1 LARHSTTLGPKSRV
15 QGEMG
20 KGFLTLCLLLQMAS
34 GNHVHLGLFPTQE
47 THPVSSEAVDG
58 GVLAGLESLIQR
70 GL

>member
-1 LARHSTTLGPKSRV
+1 
-15 QGEMG
+15 MG